1 MHGKSRVAV
10 GAIFLALWLFSGELN
25 AGAEETF
32 TGAQELEGIVVTS
45 TPIIEGNVVDSFGS
59 SRTIV
64 TEEQIRNLNAQDL
77 ATALRRTPGVT
88 ISRYNPIGSHGGAQG
103 GGIFIRGMGS
113 SRPGSEIK
121 TFIDGV
127 PMYMGLWNHP
137 LLDLLS
143 IDTAAAIEVF
153 KSPQPQRFG
162 NAFGA
167 VNILPKRKIDEGFET
182 ALHLAGGSFNTL
194 VQRAETAG
202 KVGGTD
208 YYLGQSFRKSSGH
221 REKSDGQL
229 TNYFGRVGRELGDNW
244 RASAFGLYTD
254 NHAWDPGEK
263 GADPLD
269 RDGKYGTEALMGSA
283 KLEHHHDRARGSV
296 QVYSNRGEGRQLKR
310 PDGRPDATWEFTFYG
325 VRARE
330 ELNLWQGS
338 EVVMGIDLDVIKGEG
353 GPRGDKWDGYT
364 QRITSPYLGFSQLLG
379 DRFGWYAIPS
389 AGLRHYQHNSFP
401 SENAPFAGILLG
413 YKNTQVHFG
422 YSRGVIYPGNEVVY
436 LSERSM
442 PALGES
448 WKNLEAETMDH
459 YEMGISHS
467 WNALRAELVFFRD
480 EGKNR
485 YVIDPPPPFPPV
497 YANIGEYRTQGME
510 ATVAYDPTRNLSLFA
525 GVTFLD
531 ARPSDLPYTPETSFS
546 AGVNWR
552 FLENFL
558 LCLDGQ
564 YVSRMYV
571 NPQARRD
578 GAMSDTEVGS
588 HYLLNGKLSYF
599 YTLEPQGLH
608 MEFFVAGENLTDVS
622 YEYRPGYPMP
632 GINGMAGV
640 SMRF

>member
-1 MHGKSRVAV
+1 MNGKFRVAA
-10 GAIFLALWLFSGELN
+10 GTFFFALWLFAS
-25 AGAEETF
+25 AFPAKAEEMPV
-32 TGAQELEGIVVTS
+32 AAHELEGIVVTS
-45 TPIIEGNVVDSFGS
+45 TPIIQGNVVDSFGATS
-59 SRTIV
+59 TIV

-77 ATALRRTPGVT
+77 ATALRRTPGVN
-88 ISRYNPIGSHGGAQG
+88 ISRYNHIGSHGGAQG
-103 GGIFIRGMGS
+103 GGVFIRGMGS

-143 IDTAAAIEVF
+143 VDTAAAIEVF

-167 VNILPKRKIDEGFET
+167 INIVPKRKMDDGFET
-182 ALHLAGGSFNTL
+182 SLHVAGGSFDTII
-194 VQRAETAG
+194 QRAEHAG

-229 TNYFGRVGRELGDNW
+229 TNYFGRVGRNLGENW
-244 RASAFGLYTD
+244 RASAFGLYKD

-263 GADPLD
+263 GGDPLD
-269 RDGKYGTEALMGSA
+269 RDGKYGTEALMGSI
-283 KLEHHHDRARGSV
+283 KLEHDYGRARGSV
-296 QVYSNRGEGRQLKR
+296 QVYSNRGEGQQLKR
-310 PDGRPDATWEFTFYG
+310 PDGRPDSTWEFTFYG

-330 ELNLWQGS
+330 EFNPWQGG
-338 EVVMGIDLDVIKGEG
+338 ELLLGLDQDVIKGEG
-353 GPRGDKWDGYT
+353 GAADDKWDGHT
-364 QRITSPYLGFSQLLG
+364 QRITSPYAGFSQFIG
-379 DRFGWYAIPS
+379 DEYGLYAIPS
-389 AGLRHYQHNSFP
+389 AGLRRYHHNSFS
-401 SENAPFAGILLG
+401 SENAPFGGIVLG
-413 YKNTQVHFG
+413 YKNTQAHFG

-436 LSERSM
+436 LSERSI

-448 WKNLEAETMDH
+448 WKNLKAETMDH
-459 YEMGISHS
+459 FEVGISHT
-467 WNALRAELVFFRD
+467 WETLRAELVFFRD

-497 YANIGEYRTQGME
+497 YSNIGDYRTQGIE
-510 ATVAYDPTRNLSLFA
+510 ATLAYDPTRSLSLFA

-531 ARPSDLPYTPETSFS
+531 ARPSDLPYAPDTTFS
-546 AGVNWR
+546 AGLNWR
-552 FLENFL
+552 FMEDFL
-558 LCLDGQ
+558 LSMDGQ
-564 YVSRMYV
+564 YVSSMYV

-578 GAMSDTEVGS
+578 GAAGDTKVGS

-599 YTLEPQGLH
+599 FTLGPQKLDV
-608 MEFFVAGENLTDVS
+608 ELFVAGENLTDVN